1 MRKLTMTAVMIS
13 ISIGSF
19 FAPPSQA
26 TIPSPMSSEVRGVL
40 SAMEA
45 DTEQPILARL
55 RGGGF
60 RAGAASRTRV
70 AGGHRGFGA
79 TRTAVV
85 KGPRGNVAARRT
97 TVVKGPRGNVAA
109 RRVAVVRPVRP
120 WIRRPYYGRVIA
132 GVTLGTVIAAA
143 AVPPAPS
150 SEVCWYWSNSSH
162 SRGYWDYCQPQ

>member
-1 MRKLTMTAVMIS
+1 MSKLAIAAVMIS
-13 ISIGSF
+13 ISIGNF
-19 FAPPSQA
+19 VAPTTQA
-26 TIPSPMSSEVRGVL
+26 AIPSPMSSEVRAVL
-40 SAMEA
+40 SAIEP
-45 DTEQPILARL
+45 DTEQPILARV

-60 RAGAASRTRV
+60 RAGGTRVAAVHRGFAASRTGIV
-70 AGGHRGFGA
+70 Q
-79 TRTAVV
+79 
-85 KGPRGNVAARRT
+85 GPRGNVAARRT

-132 GVTLGTVIAAA
+132 GVTLGTVIAATA
-143 AVPPAPS
+143 IPPAPS